1 MLPALKLPLPSIITL
16 QPPADE
22 AETFLLRSIEWTTF
36 LESTYDVALEQT
48 TVILRY
54 FLGGGTLHYFSR
66 LLMPNDCFRCRTGA
80 CCSVS
85 ASAPFVWIIGD
96 FRARG
101 SSNWVSPLPT
111 VLRDMGDDFSCGG
124 VSGWRKHY
132 CCSWWHERGKSC
144 MACGVSS
151 MLVFSMILCAFMMKY
166 VGRDW
171 TSSWANYEAPHYW
184 VANSWCWYYRTY
196 VCFRLPMAQDN
207 DKHPPLQSIE
217 GSVNLSEYDKF
228 SFLSSSSAS
237 IIFYTPQGNGSQST
251 FLPCLLPTILFSMSF
266 LPFWC
271 NPAISNGYWKLWIL
285 LQILGTSYM
294 KTLWMKVDET
304 YLNTLV

>member
-151 MLVFSMILCAFMMKY
+151 MLVFSMILYAFTMKC

-171 TSSWANYEAPHYW
+171 TGSCANYEAPHHW
-184 VANSWCWYYRTY
+184 VANSWRWYYRTY

-207 DKHPPLQSIE
+207 DKYPPPVDRRKRELVRIRQIFIPELIFRLHHLLYTSRKWIPEYVPPLLATNYSILN
-217 GSVNLSEYDKF
+217 V
-228 SFLSSSSAS
+228 
-237 IIFYTPQGNGSQST
+237 
-251 FLPCLLPTILFSMSF
+251 

-271 NPAISNGYWKLWIL
+271 NPVIWNESWKLWIL

-304 YLNTLV
+304 YLNTLP

>member
-1 MLPALKLPLPSIITL
+1 
-16 QPPADE
+16 
-22 AETFLLRSIEWTTF
+22 
-36 LESTYDVALEQT
+36 
-48 TVILRY
+48 
-54 FLGGGTLHYFSR
+54 
-66 LLMPNDCFRCRTGA
+66 MPNDRCKCRTGA
-80 CCSVS
+80 CCSIS
-85 ASAPFVWIIGD
+85 ASAPFIWIIRD

-101 SSNWVSPLPT
+101 SSNSVPPLPT

-132 CCSWWHERGKSC
+132 CCPWWHERGKSC
-144 MACGVSS
+144 MACGLSS
-151 MLVFSMILCAFMMKY
+151 TLVFSMILCAFTMKC

-171 TSSWANYEAPHYW
+171 TGSWTNYEAPHHW
-184 VANSWCWYYRTY
+184 VVNSWCWYYRTY
-196 VCFRLPMAQDN
+196 VCFRLLMTQDN
-207 DKHPPLQSIE
+207 DKPPSPFQSIE

-251 FLPCLLPTILFSMSF
+251 FLLLATNCFILNV

-271 NPAISNGYWKLWIL
+271 KSISNEYWKLWIR

-304 YLNTLV
+304 YLNTLL